1 MIKAK
6 LQIRKDSLL
15 PYAAAVLA
23 IISGAI
29 LFFIWRTGGIAAIFC
44 TNAPFADDVLS
55 GAGWLIQVIGVGL
68 LAVFLFSLAK
78 KSLTFLLIP
87 IGFYCLGLVFLSMT
101 DGCYWIFLVFAFLV
115 GWSFWLA
122 ASGETYATRHLAVGI
137 VIASLA
143 GTLILCIPDAVK
155 AIEKIS
161 PGFETYLCWVYE
173 GADGAEH
180 ATWNITYLIH
190 EVTFLAAILLT
201 LFATTRQF
209 VAETEEVDMKKHKAK
224 ADAKGHP
231 EGTSDDPFEAMKK
244 LYNKMDDKK
253 PETGDKKEETP
264 VYRDPEP
271 EVMEK
276 TEPKTAAEA
285 VDPEPVV
292 TVPVSGS
299 RLQKSL
305 KEEIVYDRDQKLE
318 HRNVVRVF
326 SVIGMVISFLML
338 VGGVLL
344 LTDVISLQYN
354 SICGIMLIAVGVGL
368 FCVFGNNVTYK
379 EYYMKTIVTER
390 KVVHEES
397 NWEEV
402 LANRLEE
409 DEKSIASLSETY
421 ARMTEMY
428 AKLLESTAELSSH
441 VKALGMKAPQ
451 QALEDS
457 STERTAAAEETA
469 ATPVTDPEEEIRR
482 IREELRAMDEA
493 EKREE
498 EERAAREAKA
508 REQALAAKA
517 AREAEEAEAAR
528 LAEEARRAEEER
540 LAEEERQ
547 RIEEEATRLAEE
559 ETARLAEE
567 ARIAEEE
574 AVRLAEEARIAEE
587 AKKAEAARAAEEETR
602 LAEEAR
608 IAEEAKAQ
616 AEAEAEA
623 LEASGAAESAEAAA
637 EEQVT
642 EETQQTEET
651 AGTEDHIAHA
661 FAGEYNADEVARAYQ
676 EALAE
681 GFLPEDFAES
691 FRPKPVKEIDYNDF
705 SGVIAEEEAA
715 RAAAAAAATAAVAA
729 ETTEEPAPAEEAVEE
744 AEETVEE
751 ITEAAEAV
759 EEAAETVEE
768 AAEEAVESAEEA
780 AEEAAGEVTGA
791 IEEVTEAAEENI
803 EETVEAA
810 EETAAEAVESAE
822 EAAMAFAEAVEEPA
836 EEIAEAAG
844 EAVEEVSDAA
854 EEIAETAEDTVEEA
868 IETAEDAVEA
878 VTDTAEENIEEAA
891 EAAEETAEEAVES
904 AEEAAMAF
912 AGAFEE
918 PAEEIAE
925 TAEEIS
931 DAAEEVAETA
941 EEAATQPV
949 IEATPFSEDLFMP
962 VFVAG
967 TPAKEEPVKDTSFVE
982 APLEY
987 EPMILEE
994 PAAEEPAEADEEPAA
1009 EEPVETAEGPAAEET
1024 AEAAEESEP
1033 EDEYLSFEDYLYGGR
1048 AEDTPEEEP
1057 KEEEPNPEDIITP
1070 EEEEEIGLYG
1080 KKPVSTEREIL
1091 EDFVIPTFRGFG
1103 FDATDETEEPEESE
1117 DYYNPN
1123 GYKLKSFAKKTEPA
1137 WMSEDDDDEDF
1148 VRPEALNQMP
1158 LSDTFDDADE
1168 DDLPKPAP
1176 ELPKEKPEFLMDDEP
1191 ALPMDDEPELPM
1203 DEEPELP
1210 MDDEPETPVYDEPEA
1225 PVYDE
1230 PEVPSFDE
1238 PEALADEEPSV
1249 PQEEPEAPAYEDS
1262 GFTYYA
1268 APEIPLED
1276 EPEVPAEEEPEVPQE
1291 EPELPSYDEPGLPG
1305 EEEDVP
1311 ADEAPAPVKTD
1322 DDDRLRKLKEKL
1334 AQIRQRNSEKYG
1346 DEEQPAEDIDFF

>member
-44 TNAPFADDVLS
+44 TNAPFADDALS

-87 IGFYCLGLVFLSMT
+87 IGVYCLGLVLLSMT

-173 GADGAEH
+173 GADGTEH

-441 VKALGMKAPQ
+441 VKALGMKTPQ

-608 IAEEAKAQ
+608 IAEEA
-616 AEAEAEA
+616 EAEA
-623 LEASGAAESAEAAA
+623 LEAAESAEAAA

-729 ETTEEPAPAEEAVEE
+729 VAAETTEEPAPAEEAVEE

-751 ITEAAEAV
+751 IAEA
-759 EEAAETVEE
+759 
-768 AAEEAVESAEEA
+768 
-780 AEEAAGEVTGA
+780 
-791 IEEVTEAAEENI
+791 
-803 EETVEAA
+803 
-810 EETAAEAVESAE
+810 
-822 EAAMAFAEAVEEPA
+822 AEAVEEPA

-868 IETAEDAVEA
+868 IDTAEDAVEA

-912 AGAFEE
+912 ADAFEE

-994 PAAEEPAEADEEPAA
+994 PAAEEPVEADEEPAA
-1009 EEPVETAEGPAAEET
+1009 EEPVETAEGPAAEGT

-1158 LSDTFDDADE
+1158 LNDTFDDADE

-1176 ELPKEKPEFLMDDEP
+1176 ELPKEEPEFLMDDEP

-1210 MDDEPETPVYDEPEA
+1210 MDDEPETPAYDEPEA

-1230 PEVPSFDE
+1230 PEVTSFGE

-1291 EPELPSYDEPGLPG
+1291 EPELPSYDEPELPE